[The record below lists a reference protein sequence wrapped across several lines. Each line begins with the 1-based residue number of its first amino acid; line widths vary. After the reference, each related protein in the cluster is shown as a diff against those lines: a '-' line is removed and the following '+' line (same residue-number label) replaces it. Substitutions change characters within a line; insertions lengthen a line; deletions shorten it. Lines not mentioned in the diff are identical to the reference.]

1 MARPGKTYP
10 SERAGKP
17 CGASWPDPLRVNGKI
32 PGIPFGAQY
41 DVTLQPVALSKEM
54 RANQGMISW
63 RGEHEARVREK
74 LENTIDQ
81 VTVDAQKFRWRIGD
95 ENYQAIRNLLAL
107 ALAELAYVDITHE
120 KWSKRRW
127 GLDRLTYAPECD
139 TRGGVGPGET
149 FGGGFDRCPTLDEIE
164 RRIEAREFILEKF
177 VDACHFIRCAQFGL
191 WRVWLYRR
199 ARDEWK
205 STPQGG
211 APDGLAP
218 TPPKGPR
225 PKVGP
230 ANFTAKPPGPPPPPV
245 PPKPDP
251 PPFPPDFGGELPDP
265 GEPDPPDEDDVPSP
279 PLPPIPDPTPV
290 PEPTPLGEPVGQP
303 SVEEEGEKDEPLAD
317 DDLLGAEPLYETPL
331 GPGVDYE
338 TWEHSGPGPGP
349 VTHRWEDSRTSSS
362 TEAELAHDVGSELI
376 DAGESTAKSFAVAAV
391 VAKVATAAVV
401 VGGVV
406 GVTYLVTRN
415 RKK

>member
-1 MARPGKTYP
+1 MARPSKTYP
-10 SERAGKP
+10 SERTGRP

-41 DVTLQPVALSKEM
+41 DVTLQPVALSSEM

-63 RGEHEARVREK
+63 RGEHEARVRQK
-74 LENTIDQ
+74 LEDTIDS
-81 VTVDAQKFRWRIGD
+81 VTADAQKFRWRIGD

-120 KWSKRRW
+120 TWSKRRW
-127 GLDRLTYAPECD
+127 ALDRLTYAPECD
-139 TRGGVGPGET
+139 RRGGLGPGEV

-164 RRIEAREFILEKF
+164 LRIEAREFILERF
-177 VDACHFIRCAQFGL
+177 VDACHFIRCAQYGL

-205 STPQGG
+205 TTPQGG

-218 TPPKGPR
+218 TPPKSPR
-225 PKVGP
+225 PKTGP
-230 ANFTAKPPGPPPPPV
+230 TDFTAKPPSPPPPPV

-251 PPFPPDFGGELPDP
+251 PPFPPDLGGELPDP
-265 GEPDPPDEDDVPSP
+265 GEPDPPNEDDVPSP
-279 PLPPIPDPTPV
+279 PLPPPAPDPTPE
-290 PEPTPLGEPVGQP
+290 PEPEPLGEPVGQP
-303 SVEEEGEKDEPLAD
+303 SPEEGEEDEPLAGD
-317 DDLLGAEPLYETPL
+317 EPLGAEPFHDAPL
-331 GPGVDYE
+331 GPGVDYGS
-338 TWEHSGPGPGP
+338 WAHRGPGP
-349 VTHRWEDSRTSSS
+349 VTHWPDSRMSSA
-362 TEAELAHDVGSELI
+362 TEAELVHDVGAELI
-376 DAGESTAKSFAVAAV
+376 DAGESTAKSFAVAAAV
-391 VAKVATAAVV
+391 TKVATAAVV

-406 GVTYLVTRN
+406 GVTYLVTRS